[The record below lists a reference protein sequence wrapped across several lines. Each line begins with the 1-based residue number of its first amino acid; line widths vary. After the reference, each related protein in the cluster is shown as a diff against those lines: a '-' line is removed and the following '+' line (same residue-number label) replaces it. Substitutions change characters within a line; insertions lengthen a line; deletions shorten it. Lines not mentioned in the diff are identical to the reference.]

1 MRTGTRGTTAS
12 ALVLLTALAT
22 ACTTDTSPD
31 PGRPTTPPAASA
43 QQRDGQQPTRA
54 ATELAQGARA
64 RAALETTAPE
74 EDPAF
79 VASGLERV
87 RDGVHHRSPLTRGA
101 SYTVSVACAGT
112 GTVTVVI
119 DRTAFPPAP
128 CDSVPVRH
136 RVDRAPGQLP
146 LSVTGTPGSTGM
158 IAWRITATTT

>member
-1 MRTGTRGTTAS
+1 MRSGTRATTAS

-22 ACTTDTSPD
+22 ACTTETSPD
-31 PGRPTTPPAASA
+31 PGRPSSPAASA
-43 QQRDGQQPTRA
+43 QRRDGQQPTTA
-54 ATELAQGARA
+54 ATELTQGARA
-64 RAALETTAPE
+64 GAALETAAPE

-79 VASGLERV
+79 VESGLERV
-87 RDGVHHRSPLTRGA
+87 RDGVHHRSPLTRGT

-128 CDSVPVRH
+128 CDTVPVRH
-136 RVDRAPGQLP
+136 RVDHAPAQLP

-158 IAWRITATTT
+158 IAWRITSTTT